1 MLEEDQQ
8 WVGMR
13 KLENNHLNLQLISSR
28 KTLNFKNDKVEV
40 FDTRGTGDHFSLVV
54 ISDKFIDVSLVERHR
69 MIYAIFEDKIV
80 TEIHALQI
88 QAYTIAEWKKKK
100 ISN

>member
-1 MLEEDQQ
+1 MIKLNMKIEDIKE
-8 WVGMR
+8 R
-13 KLENNHLNLQLISSR
+13 L
-28 KTLNFKNDKVEV
+28 TLNFKNDKFEV

-54 ISDKFIDVSLVERHR
+54 ISDKFVDVSLVERHR

>member
-1 MLEEDQQ
+1 MIKLNMKIEDIKE
-8 WVGMR
+8 R
-13 KLENNHLNLQLISSR
+13 LI
-28 KTLNFKNDKVEV
+28 LNFKNDKVEV

>member
-1 MLEEDQQ
+1 MIKLNMKIEDIKE
-8 WVGMR
+8 R
-13 KLENNHLNLQLISSR
+13 L
-28 KTLNFKNDKVEV
+28 TLNFKNDMVEV
-40 FDTRGTGDHFSLVV
+40 FDSRGTGDHFSLVV

-80 TEIHALQI
+80 SEIHALQI
-88 QAYTIAEWKKKK
+88 QAYTIEEWKKKK

>member
-1 MLEEDQQ
+1 MIKLNMKIEDIKE
-8 WVGMR
+8 R
-13 KLENNHLNLQLISSR
+13 L
-28 KTLNFKNDKVEV
+28 TLNFKNDKVEV

-69 MIYAIFEDKIV
+69 MIYAIFEDKIF
-80 TEIHALQI
+80 TEIHAIQI

>member
-1 MLEEDQQ
+1 MKIEDIKE
-8 WVGMR
+8 R
-13 KLENNHLNLQLISSR
+13 L
-28 KTLNFKNDKVEV
+28 TLNFKNDKVEV

-80 TEIHALQI
+80 T
-88 QAYTIAEWKKKK
+88 
-100 ISN
+100 

>member
-1 MLEEDQQ
+1 MIKLNMKIEDIKE
-8 WVGMR
+8 R
-13 KLENNHLNLQLISSR
+13 LN
-28 KTLNFKNDKVEV
+28 LNFKNDKVEV

-54 ISDKFIDVSLVERHR
+54 ISDKFINVSLVERHR
-69 MIYAIFEDKIV
+69 KIYAIFEDKIV